1 MDRIARHWT
10 NSKKKP
16 AISNGFCTSLD
27 CLGLGLGGGGG
38 SRTRVRKSSAA
49 LSTHVSSVLIFALEG
64 SRKQDPS
71 VAILFYCFSPL
82 SPQA

>member
-1 MDRIARHWT
+1 MNLIARRWT
-10 NSKKKP
+10 NVKKKP

-38 SRTRVRKSSAA
+38 SRTRVRKPSAA
-49 LSTHVSSVLIFALEG
+49 LSTYISSVLSFAPDG

-71 VAILFYCFSPL
+71 VTILFRFSPL